1 MTATATQA
9 PIGEVMAVRPGDTA
23 ASQVD
28 GWLQDYA
35 ASRDPLLRE
44 RIILAYLGLADRLAD
59 RYRTSR
65 GTTAEDLR
73 QTARAGLIAA
83 IDRYDPNY
91 GSPFVAYAVACVI
104 GELKR
109 HLRDTSWR
117 LHVPRPL
124 KEHSMQLGK
133 AADQLQQTLGR
144 SPTIAELAQRLEVAE
159 EEVLEALAVAQSRQE
174 LSLDR
179 PVGDDTAR
187 CLSDLVAA
195 PGPREE
201 PEDLLVLPQLIAAL
215 PELDRRVIVLRF
227 FHDLARTRSR
237 RRSATPRC
245 RCRGCCAVPWPVC
258 APNSSTP
265 EQPNPGADQ
274 QIDDL
279 GSQRRTTRHP
289 SRQGEGT

>member
-1 MTATATQA
+1 MSATAAQA
-9 PIGEVMAVRPGDTA
+9 PIGEVMVVRPGDTAA

-35 ASRDPLLRE
+35 ASCDPLLRE
-44 RIILAYLGLADRLAD
+44 QIILAYLGLADRLAD

-65 GTTAEDLR
+65 GTTPEDLR

-83 IDRYDPNY
+83 IDRYDPDY
-91 GSPFVAYAVACVI
+91 GNPFVAYVVACVV
-104 GELKR
+104 GELKH

-124 KEHSMQLGK
+124 KEHTMQLSK

-144 SPTIAELAQRLEVAE
+144 SPTIAELGERLEVAE

-179 PVGDDTAR
+179 PVGDDADS

-195 PGPREE
+195 PRPQGGTRRSPGPPSADRGAARAR
-201 PEDLLVLPQLIAAL
+201 PQGDRLAVLPR
-215 PELDRRVIVLRF
+215 PWPGRDRRGDRLLTDAGVT
-227 FHDLARTRSR
+227 A
-237 RRSATPRC
+237 AAPR
-245 RCRGCCAVPWPVC
+245 
-258 APNSSTP
+258 
-265 EQPNPGADQ
+265 PG
-274 QIDDL
+274 
-279 GSQRRTTRHP
+279 
-289 SRQGEGT
+289 